1 MAYVFDYGIHQ
12 GGVGKLLAG
21 IVGSIPGFSSLTYE
35 TKRRDCSIYYESA
48 CRLGFLVM

>member
-1 MAYVFDYGIHQ
+1 MAYVFDYGIRQ

-35 TKRRDCSIYYESA
+35 TKRRDCYESA